1 MRSGTAFSTDRL
13 MVVVPVF
20 NHASTLPDVVRGIL
34 RRCPHVLVV
43 DDGSTDLPARDAG
56 PAVEILKVQRSI
68 CIPARN
74 VGQAGCFSPF
84 VPDAEHPLFGL
95 PVFCMR
101 SERNLGKG
109 AAVLAGATA
118 AARMGMTHILTIDAD
133 GQHDPDDI
141 PAFITAALA
150 DPRAVIV
157 GERDFTTCAVPL
169 SSRLGRSFSN
179 FWYTVQTGERIG
191 DMQSGMRLYPLA
203 VPDAVHCSARR
214 YAFEVEVL
222 VRASWAGF
230 AVKGIPVRVYYP
242 PAAKR
247 VSHFRPVADNLRIAL
262 LNTRLTVRSLIP
274 WPHKRCGGKDGDAVS
289 LRHPLRSLRL
299 LAANDAA
306 PGKLALGAAV
316 GAGISTLPL
325 IGLHSIL
332 IILVSGAL
340 RLNKTVGLAA
350 GQVGMPPFVPAL
362 CIEAGHYLRHGRF
375 LTEIS
380 MRTLGYEAL
389 ERLGE
394 WIIGSLV
401 VAPLSAL
408 LCGMAVWVPARALQR
423 SLCKQARDA
432 PGLSSAC
439 GEKTP

>member
-1 MRSGTAFSTDRL
+1 MTSGTAFSPDL
-13 MVVVPVF
+13 PLIVVPVF
-20 NHASTLPDVVRGIL
+20 NHASSLPDVVRGVL
-34 RRCPHVLVV
+34 RHSPHVLAV
-43 DDGSTDLPARDAG
+43 DDGSTDLPARNAEPGGSGFPPVPDA
-56 PAVEILKVQRSI
+56 
-68 CIPARN
+68 
-74 VGQAGCFSPF
+74 GQAGYGSPF
-84 VPDAEHPLFGL
+84 VPDAGHPLYGL
-95 PVFCMR
+95 PVLCMR

-109 AAVLAGATA
+109 AAVLAGAAA

-133 GQHDPDDI
+133 GQHDPDAV
-141 PAFITAALA
+141 PAFIVAARA
-150 DPRAVIV
+150 DPRAIIV
-157 GERDFTTCAVPL
+157 GERDFATCAAPL
-169 SSRLGRSFSN
+169 SSRFGRSFSN
-179 FWYTVQTGERIG
+179 FWYTVQTGARIG

-203 VPDAVHCSARR
+203 VLNAVPCAARR

-230 AVKGIPVRVYYP
+230 TVKGIPVRVFYP
-242 PAAKR
+242 PAEKR
-247 VSHFRPVADNLRIAL
+247 VSHFRPLADNLRIAV
-262 LNTRLTVRSLIP
+262 LNTRLTMRSLIP
-274 WPHKRCGGKDGDAVS
+274 WPHKHGAGKDEAAVS

-306 PGKLALGAAV
+306 PEKLALGAAV

-332 IILVSGAL
+332 IIIVSGAL
-340 RLNKTVGLAA
+340 RLNKTIALAA
-350 GQVGMPPFVPAL
+350 GQLGMPPFVPAL
-362 CIEAGHYLRHGRF
+362 CIEAGHYLRHGYF

-401 VAPLSAL
+401 VAPFSAL
-408 LCGMAVWVPARALQR
+408 LCGMAVWAPACALRR
-423 SLCKQARDA
+423 SFRKQPGRD
-432 PGLSSAC
+432 PGRQTVC